1 MRGKAARARRK
12 KLQEGKMEE
21 MWVSELR
28 EHAASEAEQ
37 RALLEANF
45 VTRTIRPR
53 LVQRGRLGSPAAEQE
68 EEAGEGEGADSL
80 RLQLRRRVRKALSL
94 EAARRR
100 AEGPAADAADPAILE
115 GSAPWN
121 ARQAHLVR
129 PAPRQAC
136 DTRGASSRRA
146 VPRRCG
152 ASDAQPAGP
161 TRRCEPAQATAAW
174 QRECWRAATRPLP
187 PRRACFGTRA
197 GRGSGSTY
205 RGGLRSRRR
214 WRSRRRL
221 TRRE

>member
-1 MRGKAARARRK
+1 MGERAARARCQR
-12 KLQEGKMEE
+12 GGAAGAAGG
-21 MWVSELR
+21 ELR
-28 EHAASEAEQ
+28 HADD
-37 RALLEANF
+37 
-45 VTRTIRPR
+45 
-53 LVQRGRLGSPAAEQE
+53 PAA
-68 EEAGEGEGADSL
+68 A
-80 RLQLRRRVRKALSL
+80 R
-94 EAARRR
+94 AARAAGLAGRRERGAGRGGGGGGFAAPAAAAAR
-100 AEGPAADAADPAILE
+100 AEGAEPGGGAAAGRGPRGRRCRSRYFRGLRTVE
-115 GSAPWN
+115 
-121 ARQAHLVR
+121 RQAGPPGTPR
-129 PAPRQAC
+129 PAPGLC
-136 DTRGASSRRA
+136 HTRCLIPARRA
-146 VPRRCG
+146 RRCG